1 MRSFYFPCAS
11 VFEVATLVHSCCL
24 DCTSVTE
31 QGWNICPWKILLY
44 CQNKWENVSKPP
56 ITYNRLQKAKQNHA
70 RKRLLRTKWRKE
82 REGYTFSLPASTKIT
97 KKKIYT
103 ENIQTCACNN
113 RATTYLGLFQGDE
126 GLYGKPWDA
135 DPWPKSRLW
144 SCSINCDRRSLK
156 KSSLVVSST
165 RVDDGTAGDLPYST
179 PCDRRSQQENWILE
193 PKCSLQH
200 WSQPGV
206 SRTSVVRGVKGLL
219 GLSPLGL
226 ISRLLKG

>member
-31 QGWNICPWKILLY
+31 QGWNIGPWKILLY

-97 KKKIYT
+97 KKKNLYWEYT
-103 ENIQTCACNN
+103 DVRLQQPSNHLPWTVPGRRRFVWETMGCGSVTQIEAVE
-113 RATTYLGLFQGDE
+113 LFHQLRPPFFE
-126 GLYGKPWDA
+126 E
-135 DPWPKSRLW
+135 
-144 SCSINCDRRSLK
+144 I
-156 KSSLVVSST
+156 
-165 RVDDGTAGDLPYST
+165 
-179 PCDRRSQQENWILE
+179 
-193 PKCSLQH
+193 
-200 WSQPGV
+200 
-206 SRTSVVRGVKGLL
+206 
-219 GLSPLGL
+219 
-226 ISRLLKG
+226 